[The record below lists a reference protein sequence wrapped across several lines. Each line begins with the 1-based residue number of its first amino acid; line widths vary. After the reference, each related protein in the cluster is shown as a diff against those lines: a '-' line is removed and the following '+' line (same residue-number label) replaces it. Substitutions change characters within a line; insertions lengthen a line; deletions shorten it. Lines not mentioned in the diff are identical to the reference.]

1 MTLLHSTTCG
11 PELLELLAD
20 INHVVNNF
28 KYRTCIYPEVLYIGP
43 RQWEVFKEIYCAQP
57 ELYYN
62 MEVVF
67 VKAHQSYLRVGLK

>member
-1 MTLLHSTTCG
+1 MTAKQSATCS
-11 PELLELLAD
+11 PALNELLMD
-20 INHVVNNF
+20 ISQVVRNF
-28 KYRTCIYPEVLYIGP
+28 QYRTTILPEVLYIGP